1 MSEGRSMRRS
11 LILLVILMSCL
22 SLRLPGQ
29 TFETQKKPPAV
40 VFKDAAGAVVTSI
53 PIDTRDHVPVVEVS
67 VSVSSNRAYVLN
79 GSGKSAQRSISAVSL
94 ATQKVDRV
102 IGIGE
107 GNEVELVMSAD
118 GRHVF
123 SQTLRKAIEEL
134 GRQPSEHLQKRE
146 GSSSLINVVDTSSN
160 QVVSSYDLLNTP
172 GAALPESR
180 FVETFLSVSPDGER
194 VLAKIDG
201 FEGRV
206 VRTGSPSWVR
216 LLVFSVNSAKPILTF
231 DPGAP
236 IVSYKFSQDGN
247 FLFIAAEDKERRSE
261 RVHVINLEK
270 GTTLNRMVED
280 PPSRREK
287 LGTFIDGAAPS
298 GMESKQGIWV
308 VTARGLRF
316 VSETG
321 EIGNEVEVPFEEN
334 SASQLSLDRTF
345 LFVADTRF
353 EVLHVIDFKKGT
365 HSTHPLSDVPT
376 RMVRLGP
383 ANQLWIVGSR
393 EMRAISEVGELGE
406 RPILL
411 NKPEKTDAE
420 GTDSGN
426 VFLDGYPWETISVG
440 DDHAAMLIANK
451 KGSSLHR
458 VALIDL
464 KNCRLESVVATM
476 SKAEQSKIVAGRF
489 AESVAIIALAPRVSP
504 IILPRI
510 SLTNEFLTVGRD
522 GRSLYVLD
530 TDNHTVSMIDVPNA
544 SVLKRIPVNDS
555 VTTIGIDREGKNL
568 LCAGPGFLQTISLGT
583 AN

>member
-1 MSEGRSMRRS
+1 MRRS
-11 LILLVILMSCL
+11 VILLVILMSCL

-40 VFKDAAGAVVTSI
+40 VFKDAAGTVVTSI

-67 VSVSSNRAYVLN
+67 VSVPSNRAYVLN

-102 IGIGE
+102 IGIGG

-118 GRHVF
+118 GRHMF

-216 LLVFSVNSAKPILTF
+216 LLVFSINSAKPILTF

-247 FLFIAAEDKERRSE
+247 FLFVAAEDKERRSE

-298 GMESKQGIWV
+298 GMESKHGIWV

-345 LFVADTRF
+345 LFVTDTRS
-353 EVLHVIDFKKGT
+353 EVLHVIDLKKGT

-411 NKPEKTDAE
+411 NKAEKTEAE

-440 DDHAAMLIANK
+440 DDHAAMLIANR

-464 KNCRLESVVATM
+464 KSFRLESVVATM

-489 AESVAIIALAPRVSP
+489 AESVAIVALAARTSP

-510 SLTNEFLTVGRD
+510 SLANEFLTVGRD

-568 LCAGPGFLQTISLGT
+568 LCAGPGFLQTISLET

>member
-1 MSEGRSMRRS
+1 MRCS
-11 LILLVILMSCL
+11 AILLVLLSSCL
-22 SLRLPGQ
+22 PLRLPAQ
-29 TFETQKKPPAV
+29 TFETQKKPPAI
-40 VFKDAAGAVVTSI
+40 VFKDAAGTVVTSI
-53 PIDTRDHVPVVEVS
+53 PIDTKDHVPVVEVS
-67 VSVSSNRAYVLN
+67 VSVPSNRAYVLN

-102 IGIGE
+102 IGMGE

-123 SQTLRKAIEEL
+123 AQTLRKVIEEM
-134 GRQPSEHLQKRE
+134 GRQPYEHLQKRE
-146 GSSSLINVVDTSSN
+146 GSSSLINVVDTNSN

-172 GAALPESR
+172 GAALPASR
-180 FVETFLSVSPDGER
+180 FVETFLTVSPDGER

-216 LLVFSVNSAKPILTF
+216 LLVFSVNSAKPTLTF

-247 FLFIAAEDKERRSE
+247 FLFVAAEDKERRSE
-261 RVHVINLEK
+261 SVHVINLEK
-270 GTTLNRMVED
+270 GTTLNRVVDD

-287 LGTFIDGAAPS
+287 LGTFIEGAAPS
-298 GMESKQGIWV
+298 GMESKHGIWV
-308 VTARGLRF
+308 VTARGVRF
-316 VSETG
+316 LSETG
-321 EIGNEVEVPFEEN
+321 EIGDEVGVSFEEN
-334 SASQLSLDRTF
+334 TAYQLSLDHTF
-345 LFVADTRF
+345 LFVTDAHSD
-353 EVLHVIDFKKGT
+353 VLHVIDLKKGT

-376 RMVRLGP
+376 QMVRLGP

-411 NKPEKTDAE
+411 NKPEKSGAE
-420 GTDSGN
+420 GTDSEN
-426 VFLDGYPWETISVG
+426 VFLDGYPRETITVG
-440 DDHAAMLIANK
+440 VDHAAILIANK
-451 KGSSLHR
+451 KGGSLHR

-464 KNCRLESVVATM
+464 KNFRLESIVATM
-476 SKAEQSKIVAGRF
+476 SKAEQSKIITGRLAETLAIVA
-489 AESVAIIALAPRVSP
+489 LTPRTSP

-510 SLTNEFLTVGRD
+510 SLANEFLAAGSD
-522 GRSLYVLD
+522 GRSLYALD

-544 SVLKRIPVNDS
+544 SVQKRIPVNDS
-555 VTTIGIDREGKNL
+555 VTTIGINRDGKGL
-568 LCAGPGFLQTISLGT
+568 LCAGPGFLQVISLEPATT